1 MTILQITAI
10 ICEFLIGV
18 VCLVS
23 GLQDCKTFFNLAD
36 VTDNFTTADTISVV
50 NNSEPLDCVSRCFR
64 HSRCVGARFVAN
76 SGQCEMYA
84 AYKTHTATGTGS
96 SGDKYYIME
105 AHCGSPAPSLP
116 TSYWRNDVIA
126 TTSPCNDTT
135 AFLGTSATIFCFPGS
150 SVWTQANG
158 TCVDKASPVSLSGA
172 YLHPVDSGFSLVATP
187 TSATFDVTFI
197 AGNGDYLLKIAVK
210 IDQTKVNR
218 NSRVSSSWQTSETAL
233 IFPFPFAVDKMFIMD
248 ILSSESEFKCKIDG
262 ETLFTFQHR
271 LQRDSLE
278 TIKIVDVNIKSII
291 LI

>member
-10 ICEFLIGV
+10 ICGFLIGV

-23 GLQDCKTFFNLAD
+23 GFQECKTFFKLAD
-36 VTDNFTTADTISVV
+36 VTDSFTSADIISVV
-50 NNSEPLDCVSRCFR
+50 NNSESLDCVSRCFR
-64 HSRCVGARFVAN
+64 HSKCVGARFVAN

-84 AYKTHTATGTGS
+84 AYKTRTATGTGS
-96 SGDKYYIME
+96 GGDKYYIME
-105 AHCGSPAPSLP
+105 ALCGHPTPSLP

-126 TTSPCNDTT
+126 TTSTCNDTT
-135 AFLGTSATIFCFPGS
+135 AFLGTSATMFCFPGS
-150 SVWTQANG
+150 SVWTQPNG
-158 TCVDKASPVSLSGA
+158 TCIEQTSPVSLSGA

-187 TSATFDVTFI
+187 TTTSFAVTFI

-210 IDQTKVNR
+210 IDTSKVNR

-233 IFPFPFAVDKMFIMD
+233 LFPFPFAVDKMFTMD
-248 ILSSESEFKCKIDG
+248 ILSSESEFKCNIDG

-278 TIKIVDVNIKSII
+278 TIKIFDVNVKSII
-291 LI
+291 LF